1 MFLYSLTSLIVFS
14 QVVKCRSFSKAAD
27 LLFMTQPGVS
37 GHIAQLE
44 AQTGL
49 TLIKRDRGTFDLTR
63 EGRIIYRYAERIEKI
78 ARDLEENLRA
88 AKAEAPLS
96 LRLGTTIHYARKIMP
111 YILGGF
117 QRRNPDIKIKF
128 DAGSSIEMEKSL
140 LSGQNDVVIVA
151 YRHTSN
157 KIQAFPFVRE
167 ELVLIAP
174 KSHPLAGRRTVS
186 LSDISPYPFVI
197 REEGS
202 ATRSTILDAF
212 SRMGISPSVFI
223 EVNSSEFIKEWVAQ
237 DKGLSIL
244 IRRAVEGDEDD
255 GSLTVVPL
263 IEPLFLEVSV
273 LYAKSKKHNPAIR
286 RFIAYLEELK
296 TSPDPR
302 AAVMSDKGNGAA
314 AAGLTGGKGGIT
326 V

>member
-27 LLFMTQPGVS
+27 ILFMTQPGVS
-37 GHIAQLE
+37 GHIAKLE

-49 TLIKRDRGTFDLTR
+49 TLIKRDRGKFDLTR
-63 EGRIIYRYAERIEKI
+63 EGRIVYRYAERIEKI
-78 ARDLEENLRA
+78 ARGLEENLRA
-88 AKAEAPLS
+88 AKAETTLS
-96 LRLGTTIHYARKIMP
+96 LRLGTTINYARKIMP

-117 QRRNPDIKIKF
+117 QRRNPDIKIKL

-157 KIQAFPFVRE
+157 KIQSFPFVRE
-167 ELVLIAP
+167 ELVLIAS
-174 KSHPLAGRRTVS
+174 KHHPLAERRAVS

-202 ATRSTILDAF
+202 ATRSVVLAAF
-212 SRMGISPSVFI
+212 SRMDISPSVLI
-223 EVNSSEFIKEWVAQ
+223 EVNSTEFIKEWVAQ

-255 GSLTVVPL
+255 RSLTVVPL
-263 IEPLFLEVSV
+263 IEPLSLEVSV
-273 LYAKSKKHNPAIR
+273 LYVKSKKHNPAIR
-286 RFIAYLEELK
+286 RFIGYLDELK

-302 AAVMSDKGNGAA
+302 AAVMHDKGNG
-314 AAGLTGGKGGIT
+314 G
-326 V
+326 

>member
-44 AQTGL
+44 AQTGM

-63 EGRIIYRYAERIEKI
+63 EGKIVYRYAERIEKI
-78 ARDLEENLRA
+78 ARGLEENLRA
-88 AKAEAPLS
+88 TKAEATLS
-96 LRLGTTIHYARKIMP
+96 LRLGTTINYARKIMP

-117 QRRNPDIKIKF
+117 QRRNPDIRIKL

-140 LSGQNDVVIVA
+140 LSGLNDVVIVA
-151 YRHTSN
+151 CQHTSN

-167 ELVLIAP
+167 ELVLIAS
-174 KSHPLAGRRTVS
+174 KNHPLAARKAVS
-186 LSDISPYPFVI
+186 LSDISSYPFVI
-197 REEGS
+197 RENGS
-202 ATRSTILDAF
+202 ATRSVVLAAF
-212 SRMGISPSVFI
+212 SRMNISPSVLI
-223 EVNSSEFIKEWVAQ
+223 EVNSTEFIKEWVAQ

-244 IRRAVEGDEDD
+244 IRRAVEGEEDD
-255 GSLTVVPL
+255 RSLTVVPL
-263 IEPLFLEVSV
+263 IEPLSLEVSV
-273 LYAKSKKHNPAIR
+273 LYAKSKKHNPSIR
-286 RFIAYLEELK
+286 RFIGYLEELK

-302 AAVMSDKGNGAA
+302 AAVMRDR
-314 AAGLTGGKGGIT
+314 AGVGPSTNS
-326 V
+326 

>member
-27 LLFMTQPGVS
+27 ILFMTQPGVS

-44 AQTGL
+44 AQTGM

-63 EGRIIYRYAERIEKI
+63 EGRIVYRYAERIEKI
-78 ARDLEENLRA
+78 ARELEENLRA
-88 AKAEAPLS
+88 TKAEGTLS
-96 LRLGTTIHYARKIMP
+96 LRLGTTINYARKIMP

-117 QRRNPDIKIKF
+117 QRRNPDIKIKL

-167 ELVLIAP
+167 ELVLIAS
-174 KSHPLAGRRTVS
+174 KNHPLAGRRAVS

-202 ATRSTILDAF
+202 ATRSTVLDAF
-212 SRMGISPSVFI
+212 SRMDISPSVFI

-255 GSLTVVPL
+255 RSLTVVPL

-273 LYAKSKKHNPAIR
+273 LYTKSKKHNPAIR

-302 AAVMSDKGNGAA
+302 AAVMSDKGNGGAA
-314 AAGLTGGKGGIT
+314 ARLTEGKGGIT